1 MELNFEGLGIQKW
14 NKLTDRAQRVDEKSG
29 VVCLVNI
36 IISKF
41 MFIKMSKM
49 AHFLYI
55 LLMTAKY

>member
-1 MELNFEGLGIQKW
+1 MELNFEGLVIQKW

-29 VVCLVNI
+29 VVCLVNMF
-36 IISKF
+36 ISKF